1 MSPRQ
6 ITEGQNMHESAGTR
20 TLMCEI
26 IGEIPLPHAA
36 WGKKMEGNGDE
47 CANFELQR
55 PGLLSLNQ
63 HQQAS
68 T

>member
-1 MSPRQ
+1 
-6 ITEGQNMHESAGTR
+6 MHESAGTR

-26 IGEIPLPHAA
+26 IGEIPLPHTAG
-36 WGKKMEGNGDE
+36 GKKMEGNGDE